1 MRPPS
6 RENFTAAVRTERLAA
21 AAVTTATMSKL
32 PRGVPLNTG
41 TLVPVASASVGQA
54 APVAVQKSLRTKVP
68 SVMPR
73 LRPVEPMAVGPATA
87 TASAR

>member
-41 TLVPVASASVGQA
+41 TLVPVASASVGHA
-54 APVAVQKSLRTKVP
+54 APTALHVSSRTKVP
-68 SVMPR
+68 SVMVSESPK
-73 LRPVEPMAVGPATA
+73 PIAMGPATA
-87 TASAR
+87 MASAR